1 MDYEEITSQIVSKS
15 NGYQAVPDGQGG
27 RRIIKSAQV
36 RAYEKEFDRQCKVYR
51 DRNICRPFILHLI
64 VYESSWAYDLDGAFK
79 VLLDMLQTVHAIKND
94 NLCVG
99 IHAEKRIDRD
109 HPRILYGIE
118 ELEPRLF

>member
-1 MDYEEITSQIVSKS
+1 MEYEVIRSQIISKS

-27 RRIIKSAQV
+27 RRITKSAQV
-36 RAYEKEFDRQCKVYR
+36 RAYEKEFARQCSIYR
-51 DRNICRPFILHLI
+51 DRNISRPFILHLV

-99 IHAEKRIDRD
+99 IHAVKRIDRD
-109 HPRILYGIE
+109 NPRILYALQE
-118 ELEPRLF
+118 TEPTLF

>member
-1 MDYEEITSQIVSKS
+1 MEYEVIRSQIISKS

-36 RAYEKEFDRQCKVYR
+36 RAYEKEFARQCKIYR
-51 DRNICRPFILHLI
+51 DRNISRPFILHLV

-99 IHAEKRIDRD
+99 IHAEKRIDRNN
-109 HPRILYGIE
+109 PRILYALQE
-118 ELEPRLF
+118 TEPTLF